1 MQYNF
6 DYEIA
11 SLVVI
16 MIVSLHVIF
25 VRQFPSDKARC
36 FKVLLWTCALECMA
50 NIFSSIGLAN
60 TSFVPLWVNDGLA
73 FVFFVLE
80 GLASFVIYRYLMV
93 VCELTGRAKWIAGI
107 LGIIPFVVFELLVI
121 LNPFIKFFY
130 YFEDDRYCQG
140 FGADFGYWYIA
151 YYFLLNLTLVIA
163 RRKIVGQRTKWIVWI
178 YTAVAV
184 GAIYI
189 QFEVRGLLLTSAAN
203 AVIILMIYLSMQNPS
218 ELLDP
223 VTGVGN
229 ESAFLQQLKNGM
241 KHTNREMEAIT
252 IKIRKFHQ
260 ISAVIGVENSNSIML
275 EIGRY
280 LYQLCGK
287 FQVFRTT
294 ETTFSILVEPNQSEV
309 ICEVLQER
317 FDREWM
323 VGQNQIMINMNIV
336 RQHYPQ
342 SFSTSSEY
350 LGMREFLLE
359 EVETLGNLAILKADE
374 EYVKR
379 YKRRTAVELAV
390 TRAIHN
396 RTFEVYYQP
405 IYSLKEHRI
414 VYLEALVRLN
424 DAELGFI
431 PPDEFISLAE
441 RDGNIIHIGEIVLD
455 ECCKFV
461 KDYILPDDA
470 IGIRTIHVNISMAQC
485 MRENLTD
492 MILPVI
498 ERYQIPPS
506 YITLEITERTAIE
519 TPELMKKHMEKLGQ
533 MGISFAM
540 DDYGSGNS
548 NCTYLV
554 QFPFQEVKVDK
565 KFTWAYFEQESA
577 RIVLQNEIKTI
588 QKLGLSLVIEG
599 VETQEQSDEME
610 RLGVDYI
617 QGYYYGKPMPQAE
630 CINYLHG
637 DSPSRS

>member
-1 MQYNF
+1 
-6 DYEIA
+6 
-11 SLVVI
+11 

-36 FKVLLWTCALECMA
+36 FTVLLWVCALECMA
-50 NIFSSIGLAN
+50 NIFSCIGLAN
-60 TSFVPLWVNDGLA
+60 ANVVPLWFNDGLA
-73 FVFFVLE
+73 FAFFALE
-80 GLASFVIYRYLMV
+80 GLASFMIYRYLMV
-93 VCELTGRAKWIAGI
+93 ICELTGREKWIAGI
-107 LGIIPFVVFELLVI
+107 LGVVPFVVFELLVA
-121 LNPFIKFFY
+121 LNPCIKFFY
-130 YFEDDRYCQG
+130 YFEDSRYCQG

-151 YYFLLNLTLVIA
+151 YYYVLNLILVTA
-163 RRKIVGQRTKWIVWI
+163 RRKIVGARTKWIVWV

-189 QFEVRGLLLTSAAN
+189 QFAVRGLLLTSAAN
-203 AVIILMIYLSMQNPS
+203 AIIILMIYLSMQNPS
-218 ELLDP
+218 ELLDA
-223 VTGVGN
+223 VTGIGN

-241 KHTNREMEAIT
+241 RHANREMEIIT

-260 ISAVIGVENSNSIML
+260 ISAVIGVKNSNLIMV
-275 EIGRY
+275 EIGEY

-287 FQVFRTT
+287 FHVFRTT
-294 ETTFSILVEPNQSEV
+294 ETTFSILLEPGQGEN
-309 ICEVLQER
+309 ICEALQER
-317 FDREWM
+317 FRQEWT

-336 RQHYPQ
+336 RQQYPQ
-342 SFSTSSEY
+342 NFETSSEY

-374 EYVKR
+374 ECVKQ
-379 YKRRTAVELAV
+379 YKRRAAVELAV
-390 TRAIHN
+390 TRAIQK

-405 IYSLKEHRI
+405 IYSLKEHKI

-431 PPDEFISLAE
+431 PPDEFIALAE

-455 ECCKFV
+455 QCCQFIKN
-461 KDYILPDDA
+461 YILPDDT
-470 IGIRTIHVNISMAQC
+470 IGIRTIHINISMTQC

-498 ERYQIPPS
+498 KRYQIPPS
-506 YITLEITERTAIE
+506 YITLEVTERTAIE

-588 QKLGLSLVIEG
+588 QKLGRSLVIEG

-617 QGYYYGKPMPQAE
+617 QGYYYGKPMPQKE
-630 CINYLHG
+630 CIDYLHK
-637 DSPSRS
+637 S